1 MSHLAMRSTLPSLLI
16 QSTCSSCQ
24 HAYIPR
30 NPSSSAHFP
39 PRCRIHTSTWI
50 FVCVRS
56 SCPLVYLAFSSSFS
70 SLLFLS
76 LTLSLVPLSLRVFFS
91 FPSQQVISVFTLS
104 FSLWLWLRDERDARK
119 TRYNLF
125 FFSLSLHATR
135 RRETRLEP
143 PVTMTTLYTPTR
155 LSNCLL
161 KPEIKVYCTKSR
173 HFLMFF

>member
-76 LTLSLVPLSLRVFFS
+76 LTLSLVPLSLRVFF
-91 FPSQQVISVFTLS
+91 FLS
-104 FSLWLWLRDERDARK
+104 FSTSHQRFHSLFLSLALAERRERCKENAIQS
-119 TRYNLF
+119 LLLL
-125 FFSLSLHATR
+125 SLSLSTPRGDAR
-135 RRETRLEP
+135 RGSSHL
-143 PVTMTTLYTPTR
+143 
-155 LSNCLL
+155 
-161 KPEIKVYCTKSR
+161 
-173 HFLMFF
+173 

>member
-125 FFSLSLHATR
+125 FFSLSLSPRHAATR
-135 RRETRLEP
+135 DAARATCDDDDA
-143 PVTMTTLYTPTR
+143 LYAYSP
-155 LSNCLL
+155 L
-161 KPEIKVYCTKSR
+161 
-173 HFLMFF
+173 

>member
-76 LTLSLVPLSLRVFFS
+76 LTLSFVPLSLRVFFPFLLNKS
-91 FPSQQVISVFTLS
+91 S
-104 FSLWLWLRDERDARK
+104 A
-119 TRYNLF
+119 
-125 FFSLSLHATR
+125 FSLSLSLFGFGW
-135 RRETRLEP
+135 ETREMQGKRDTISSSSLS
-143 PVTMTTLYTPTR
+143 LSTPRGDARRGSSHLWRWRRFIR
-155 LSNCLL
+155 LLASL
-161 KPEIKVYCTKSR
+161 TA
-173 HFLMFF
+173 F

>member
-125 FFSLSLHATR
+125 FFSLSLSTPRGDAR
-135 RRETRLEP
+135 RGSSHL
-143 PVTMTTLYTPTR
+143 
-155 LSNCLL
+155 
-161 KPEIKVYCTKSR
+161 
-173 HFLMFF
+173 